1 MGPLPRD
8 LFWSFRI
15 FWQKNGTRF
24 INFMSQR
31 YIEKLNKTEVFF
43 TAVLGKHHNLGKCL
57 VIFLS
62 AIDLLPFWRHT
73 SRFNVCDTR
82 GLMNR
87 TLNLKNDTLNT
98 NLFIF
103 GFKPPPGFG
112 KLSSRS
118 VYLPGCVCPPDSR
131 WLLVLLKADSFP
143 FYSYNIFS
151 SLLPF
156 VL

>member
-1 MGPLPRD
+1 MIYFEALE
-8 LFWSFRI
+8 F
-15 FWQKNGTRF
+15 FWQKIGTRF

-62 AIDLLPFWRHT
+62 SIDLLPFRRHT
-73 SRFNVCDTR
+73 SQFNVCDTG

-87 TLNLKNDTLNT
+87 KLNLKNDTLNT

-103 GFKPPPGFG
+103 GFKPPPRIG
-112 KLSSRS
+112 KLSSHS
-118 VYLPGCVCPPDSR
+118 VYLPAWAVCLTQD
-131 WLLVLLKADSFP
+131 DC
-143 FYSYNIFS
+143 
-151 SLLPF
+151 
-156 VL
+156 